1 MPVVVLG
8 TLALAGYVTVRRALD
23 STIDEADVEPAIDVT
38 VIESAVAEHGLRAVT
53 DTETLDAAIN
63 NEELDRELDVQR
75 LQTAVEENIPTVERA
90 VNADDIESILAHE
103 FDAAT
108 DRGLSALIE
117 QEVVEG
123 TIEDGEIGVTAD
135 LDELRSVLE
144 GGTAALERTTAAVA
158 EKIGSGTD
166 ASMLDAG
173 DESTGESRRIAVVD
187 EQGGLESLLVDN
199 EHGTVVDSH
208 PQSIDIEEPDDRT
221 DDSDP
226 VDGDGTN
233 GPSRED

>member
-23 STIDEADVEPAIDVT
+23 STIDEADVESAIDVT
-38 VIESAVAEHGLRAVT
+38 VIESAVGENGLRAVT

-75 LQTAVEENIPTVERA
+75 LQTAVEESIPTVEQA

-108 DRGLSALIE
+108 DRGLSAITE
-117 QEVVEG
+117 QDVVEG

-135 LDELRSVLE
+135 LDELRAVLE
-144 GGTAALERTTAAVA
+144 DGTTALERTTAAVA
-158 EKIGSGTD
+158 EQIGARTD
-166 ASMLDAG
+166 TSMLDAG
-173 DESTGESRRIAVVD
+173 DESPGESRRIAVVD
-187 EQGGLESLLVDN
+187 EQGGLESLLADN
-199 EHGTVVDSH
+199 ERGTDDDSH
-208 PQSIDIEEPDDRT
+208 PQSIDIEDPDART
-221 DDSDP
+221 DDSGQ
-226 VDGDGTN
+226 VNGDETN
-233 GPSRED
+233 GPSSED